1 MTALLSCLWSVPTTT
16 SPLVVTHEPTT
27 WARSSKTEWKNEK
40 IYPEKIL
47 KKIDKI
53 GGNDLPMNFHEAK

>member
-1 MTALLSCLWSVPTTT
+1 MPICHNVDKDIFLTFMTALLSCLWSVPTTT

-47 KKIDKI
+47 KK
-53 GGNDLPMNFHEAK
+53 